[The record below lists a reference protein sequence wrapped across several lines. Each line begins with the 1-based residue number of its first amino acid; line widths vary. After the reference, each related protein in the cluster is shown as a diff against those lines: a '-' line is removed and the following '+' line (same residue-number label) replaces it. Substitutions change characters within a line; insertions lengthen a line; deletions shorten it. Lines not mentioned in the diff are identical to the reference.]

1 VERAKELSRPYAA
14 RKDVIGIYVVGSA
27 TRPQRDDLSDYD
39 IEVILDDA
47 AYAQTPDAERQVFA
61 YRDGEPKIVDYE
73 FYLRPWSEFLALVLS
88 TQDLFHHAYQHA
100 AILHDP
106 DGRVAPVVR
115 RLAELPE
122 GIRQDRLRVHYLEF
136 RFALGRARKTEQGA
150 RDRDLNLRLLRGD
163 AACALV
169 KVLFLAAR
177 SWPATH
183 HWVEQE
189 LRLIGV
195 PDALLQD
202 VESTLRDLSQ
212 ERTKRLVEAV
222 DAWLD
227 QRGETFHRDTSALFT
242 WAFHRDEGKGAFER
256 WAGR

>member
-1 VERAKELSRPYAA
+1 MERAKELSRPYAA

-27 TRPQRDDLSDYD
+27 TRPHRDDLSDYD

-47 AYAQTPDAERQVFA
+47 AYARTPDAERQVFA
-61 YRDGEPKIVDYE
+61 YRDGEPKIVDHE
-73 FYLRPWSEFLALVLS
+73 FYLRPWSEFLALVSS
-88 TQDLFHHAYQHA
+88 TQDLFHYPYQHA
-100 AILHDP
+100 VILHDP
-106 DGRVAPVVR
+106 DGRIAPVVR

-150 RDRDLNLRLLRGD
+150 RDRALNLRLLKGN
-163 AACALV
+163 AASALV

-183 HWVEQE
+183 HWAEQE
-189 LRLIGV
+189 LRLLGV

-202 VESTLRDLSQ
+202 LESTFRDLAQ
-212 ERTKRLVEAV
+212 ERTKRLVETV
-222 DAWLD
+222 NAWLD
-227 QRGETFHRDTSALFT
+227 ERGETFHHDTGALIT
-242 WAFHRDEGKGAFER
+242 WAFHRDEGKDAFER

>member
-1 VERAKELSRPYAA
+1 MERAKELSRPYVA

-47 AYAQTPDAERQVFA
+47 AYAKTPDAERQVFA
-61 YRDGEPKIVDYE
+61 YKAGEPKVVDYE
-73 FYLRPWSEFLALVLS
+73 FYLRPWSEFFALVSS
-88 TQDLFHHAYQHA
+88 TQDLFHYPYQHA

-106 DGRVAPVVR
+106 DERIAPVVR

-122 GIRQDRLRVHYLEF
+122 GIRQDRLRVHYLEL
-136 RFALGRARKTEQGA
+136 RFALGRAQKTELGE
-150 RDRDLNLRLLRGD
+150 RDRDLNLRLLWGD
-163 AACALV
+163 AASALV

-189 LRLIGV
+189 LRLLGV
-195 PDALLQD
+195 PDALLQGM
-202 VESTLRDLSQ
+202 ESTFRDPTQ
-212 ERTKRLVEAV
+212 ERTKRLVETV
-222 DAWLD
+222 NAWLD
-227 QRGETFHRDTSALFT
+227 ERAEGFHHDTRALIA
-242 WAFHRDEGKGAFER
+242 WAFHRSEGKDAFER
-256 WAGR
+256 WASR